1 MAIFPVLSFP
11 LVGQLLAHGDIAQP
25 LIDPCLPLE
34 LESPHP
40 QNRERSSP
48 CSLSIPFPLAD
59 QDPTPA
65 GPCTV
70 PHALERDVQHE
81 LRHVRAL
88 MQLEQKE
95 DQAQFKLKNA
105 SASIKERRRRGLT
118 WYPVTITQE
127 DIGFGGK
134 VVLELERPAHRQD
147 LHLFQVGKNACVFS
161 NAPGYSGPDRPVLS
175 GVVTSV
181 RRNKLVLATS
191 KEELPDWVIN
201 ASNLNGN
208 TPNGSTLGI
217 DLTFDEVSYRE
228 MHQALNDVI
237 GAHGNRLAELRDV
250 LLGARHASYRE
261 PKADDLFYPSA
272 LNDSQLVAV
281 RHVISAQDVA
291 IIHGPP
297 GTGKTTTLVQAILET
312 IRRERRVL
320 VCAPSNTAVDL
331 LTEKLAER
339 GVNVIRMGN
348 PSRVSDLLLKH
359 TLDAGVMAHPSYA
372 KMHAMRQ
379 TAEQHRDTA
388 SELAKEGVRN
398 FGFEGRQHRQQLRE
412 EARTLRQAA
421 DDLER
426 FMTEDVLESVQVI
439 TCTLVGASHRHMR
452 HLGFETVFID
462 EAAQAL
468 EPGCWIPIAKGQRLV
483 LAGDH
488 HQLPPTVKSEQAA
501 REGLRETLFE
511 KCIQRQPNTARMLT
525 TQYRMHEQIM
535 GFSSEKFYGGQ
546 LVPHPSVRH
555 AGLEAYDLRFAPDLP
570 VEFID
575 TAGCAYQEVAI
586 PESRSTANPE
596 EAHLLLERLAQLLTP
611 YDAAE
616 HDEHQ
621 HTPLSI
627 GVIAPYRA
635 QINYLKDAIEDSEVL
650 NDLLLQ
656 RRLSVGTVD
665 SFQGQERDIIAITLT
680 RSNPQGEIGFLSD
693 IRRMNV
699 GMTRARRKLLL
710 VGDSSTLCRHPFFV
724 ELLEYVKGVGGY
736 RTAREMSKS
745 T

>member
-1 MAIFPVLSFP
+1 
-11 LVGQLLAHGDIAQP
+11 
-25 LIDPCLPLE
+25 
-34 LESPHP
+34 
-40 QNRERSSP
+40 
-48 CSLSIPFPLAD
+48 
-59 QDPTPA
+59 
-65 GPCTV
+65 
-70 PHALERDVQHE
+70 
-81 LRHVRAL
+81 

-147 LHLFQVGKNACVFS
+147 LHLFQVGKNACLFS
-161 NAPGYSGPDRPVLS
+161 NAPGHSATHSISDRPALS

-181 RRNKLVLATS
+181 RRNKLLLATT
-191 KEELPDWVIN
+191 KEALPDWVLDG
-201 ASNLNGN
+201 S

-228 MHQALNDVI
+228 MNQALSAVM

-250 LLGARHASYRE
+250 LLGARQASFRE
-261 PKADDLFYPSA
+261 HKADDLFYPSA
-272 LNDSQLVAV
+272 LNDSQLEAV

-339 GVNVIRMGN
+339 GVNVIRLGN
-348 PSRVSDLLLKH
+348 PSRVSDLLLQH

-379 TAEQHRDTA
+379 TAEQHRETA
-388 SELAKEGVRN
+388 SEHVRH
-398 FGFEGRQHRQQLRE
+398 FGFEERQQRQWLRD

-439 TCTLVGASHRHMR
+439 ACTLVGASNRHIR
-452 HLGFETVFID
+452 HLSFETVFID

-468 EPGCWIPIAKGQRLV
+468 EPGCWIPIAKGQRVV

-511 KCIQRQPNTARMLT
+511 KCIQRQPQTARMLT
-525 TQYRMHEQIM
+525 MQYRMHAHIM
-535 GFSSEKFYGGQ
+535 GFSSEKFYGDQ

-575 TAGCAYQEVAI
+575 TAGCGYQEVAI

-596 EAHLLLERLAQLLTP
+596 EAHLLLARLAQLLAPCDPT
-611 YDAAE
+611 E
-616 HDEHQ
+616 HDQ
-621 HTPLSI
+621 RPLSM

-635 QINYLKDAIEDSEVL
+635 QINCLKDAIEDSEVL

-710 VGDSSTLCRHPFFV
+710 VGDSSTLCSHPFFV
-724 ELLEYVKGVGGY
+724 DLLAYVKRVGGY
-736 RTAREMSKS
+736 PTAHEVGKP

>member
-1 MAIFPVLSFP
+1 MSPLEISQQQTPGGKHPIGLEFGPSSKPSTVKFLTPPVFFPFLSF
-11 LVGQLLAHGDIAQP
+11 
-25 LIDPCLPLE
+25 
-34 LESPHP
+34 
-40 QNRERSSP
+40 
-48 CSLSIPFPLAD
+48 LSTPPLAD

-65 GPCTV
+65 APRSV
-70 PHALERDVQHE
+70 EHE
-81 LRHVRAL
+81 LCHVRTL

-105 SASIKERRRRGLT
+105 SAGIKERRRRGLT

-127 DIGFGGK
+127 NIGFGGK
-134 VVLELERPAHRQD
+134 VVLELERPAHQQD
-147 LHLFQVGKNACVFS
+147 LHLFQAGATAALFS
-161 NAPGYSGPDRPVLS
+161 SAPGYSGPDRPVVS

-181 RRNKLVLATS
+181 RRNTLLMATT
-191 KEELPDWVIN
+191 KEALPDWV
-201 ASNLNGN
+201 LD
-208 TPNGSTLGI
+208 GSALGI

-228 MHQALNDVI
+228 MNQALSAVI
-237 GAHGNRLAELRDV
+237 GAHDNRLAELRDV
-250 LLGARHASYRE
+250 LLGARVASFRE
-261 PKADDLFYPSA
+261 PRADDLFYPSA
-272 LNDSQLVAV
+272 LNDSQLTAV
-281 RHVISAQDVA
+281 RHVISARDVA

-339 GVNVIRMGN
+339 GINVIRLGN
-348 PSRVSDLLLKH
+348 PSRVSDLLLQH
-359 TLDAGVMAHPSYA
+359 TLDARVMAHASYA
-372 KMHAMRQ
+372 KLQAMRQ
-379 TAEQHRDTA
+379 TAEQHREAA
-388 SELAKEGVRN
+388 SEHVHNLD
-398 FGFEGRQHRQQLRE
+398 FEERQHRQWLRE
-412 EARTLRQAA
+412 EARRLRQAA

-426 FMTEDVLESVQVI
+426 FMTEEVLESVQVI
-439 TCTLVGASHRHMR
+439 TCTLVGASHRHIR
-452 HLGFETVFID
+452 HLSFETVFID

-468 EPGCWIPIAKGQRLV
+468 EPGCWIPITKGQRLV

-488 HQLPPTVKSEQAA
+488 HQLPPTVKSEKAA

-511 KCIQRQPNTARMLT
+511 KCIQRQPQTACMLT
-525 TQYRMHEQIM
+525 VQYRMHADIM

-555 AGLEAYDLRFAPDLP
+555 ADLAAYDPRFAPDLP

-575 TAGCAYQEVAI
+575 TAGCGFLELAI

-596 EAHLLLERLAQLLTP
+596 EAHLLLERLEQLLAP
-611 YDAAE
+611 CAPPEQD
-616 HDEHQ
+616 Q
-621 HTPLSI
+621 RPLSI

-635 QINYLKDAIEDSEVL
+635 QINYLKDAIEDSAVL
-650 NDLLLQ
+650 HDLLLQ

-710 VGDSSTLCRHPFFV
+710 VGDSSTLCSHPFFV
-724 ELLEYVKGVGGY
+724 ELLAYVKRIGGCFKVV
-736 RTAREMSKS
+736 KS
-745 T
+745 

>member
-1 MAIFPVLSFP
+1 
-11 LVGQLLAHGDIAQP
+11 
-25 LIDPCLPLE
+25 
-34 LESPHP
+34 
-40 QNRERSSP
+40 
-48 CSLSIPFPLAD
+48 
-59 QDPTPA
+59 
-65 GPCTV
+65 
-70 PHALERDVQHE
+70 
-81 LRHVRAL
+81 

-147 LHLFQVGKNACVFS
+147 LHLFQVGAAAALFS

-175 GVVTSV
+175 GVVTRV
-181 RRNKLVLATS
+181 RRNKLVLATT
-191 KEELPDWVIN
+191 KEELPDWVR
-201 ASNLNGN
+201 NGS
-208 TPNGSTLGI
+208 TLNGSTLGI

-228 MHQALNDVI
+228 MHQALNEVI

-250 LLGARHASYRE
+250 LLGARQASYRE

-272 LNDSQLVAV
+272 LNDSQLLAV

-388 SELAKEGVRN
+388 SELAKEGVRH
-398 FGFEGRQHRQQLRE
+398 FGFEGRQHRQRLRE

-452 HLGFETVFID
+452 HLSFETVFID

-468 EPGCWIPIAKGQRLV
+468 EPGCWIPIAKGQRMV

-511 KCIQRQPNTARMLT
+511 KCIQRQPNTARMLKV
-525 TQYRMHEQIM
+525 QYRMHEQIM

-546 LVPHPSVRH
+546 LVPHTSVRH

-596 EAHLLLERLAQLLTP
+596 EAHLLLERLAQLLAP
-611 YDAAE
+611 YDEDELSE
-616 HDEHQ
+616 HDQ
-621 HTPLSI
+621 RPLSI

-650 NDLLLQ
+650 NGLLLQ

-710 VGDSSTLCRHPFFV
+710 VGDSSTLGRHPFFG
-724 ELLEYVKGVGGY
+724 ELLAYVKGVGGY
-736 RTAREMSKS
+736 RTAHEVAKQN
-745 T
+745 

>member
-1 MAIFPVLSFP
+1 M
-11 LVGQLLAHGDIAQP
+11 
-25 LIDPCLPLE
+25 
-34 LESPHP
+34 
-40 QNRERSSP
+40 
-48 CSLSIPFPLAD
+48 AD
-59 QDPTPA
+59 QDPTPTSSSFA
-65 GPCTV
+65 
-70 PHALERDVQHE
+70 DVQHE

-134 VVLELERPAHRQD
+134 VVLELERPATQQD

-175 GVVTSV
+175 GVVTGV
-181 RRNKLVLATS
+181 RRNKLLLSTT
-191 KEELPDWVIN
+191 KEALSDWVR
-201 ASNLNGN
+201 NGN
-208 TPNGSTLGI
+208 ALGI

-228 MHQALNDVI
+228 MHQAMNDVMA
-237 GAHGNRLAELRDV
+237 AHGNRLAELRDV
-250 LLGARHASYRE
+250 LLGVRPARYRE
-261 PKADDLFYPSA
+261 HQAEDLFYPSA

-348 PSRVSDLLLKH
+348 PSRVSDLLLQH

-388 SELAKEGVRN
+388 NERVSH
-398 FGFEGRQHRQQLRE
+398 FGFEERQQRQWLRE

-452 HLGFETVFID
+452 HLNFETVFID

-511 KCIQRQPNTARMLT
+511 KCIQRQPQTARMLNV
-525 TQYRMHEQIM
+525 QYRMHTQIM

-546 LVPHPSVRH
+546 LVPHASVRQ
-555 AGLEAYDLRFAPDLP
+555 AGLEAYDLCFAPDLP

-575 TAGCAYQEVAI
+575 TTGCGFLEVAI
-586 PESRSTANPE
+586 AESRSTANPE
-596 EAHLLLERLAQLLTP
+596 EAHLLLERLAQLLSP
-611 YDAAE
+611 YDATE
-616 HDEHQ
+616 EDQ
-621 HTPLSI
+621 RPLTI

-635 QINYLKDAIEDSEVL
+635 QINYLKDAIEDSEML
-650 NDLLLQ
+650 NGLLLQ

-710 VGDSSTLCRHPFFV
+710 VGDSSTLCSHPFFE
-724 ELLEYVKGVGGY
+724 ELLEYVKG
-736 RTAREMSKS
+736 
-745 T
+745 

>member
-1 MAIFPVLSFP
+1 
-11 LVGQLLAHGDIAQP
+11 
-25 LIDPCLPLE
+25 
-34 LESPHP
+34 
-40 QNRERSSP
+40 
-48 CSLSIPFPLAD
+48 
-59 QDPTPA
+59 
-65 GPCTV
+65 
-70 PHALERDVQHE
+70 
-81 LRHVRAL
+81 
-88 MQLEQKE
+88 MQLEQQE

-147 LHLFQVGKNACVFS
+147 LHLFQVGAAAALFS
-161 NAPGYSGPDRPVLS
+161 NAPGYSGTHSASDRPVVS
-175 GVVTSV
+175 GVVTRV
-181 RRNKLVLATS
+181 RRNKLLLATT
-191 KEELPDWVIN
+191 KEALPDWVLDV
-201 ASNLNGN
+201 SNL
-208 TPNGSTLGI
+208 NGSTLGI

-228 MHQALNDVI
+228 MNQALSAVMA
-237 GAHGNRLAELRDV
+237 AHGNRLAELRDV
-250 LLGARHASYRE
+250 LLGAKAARFRE
-261 PKADDLFYPSA
+261 PQADDLFYPSA
-272 LNDSQLVAV
+272 LNDSQLAAV
-281 RHVISAQDVA
+281 RHVVTAQDVA

-339 GVNVIRMGN
+339 GVNVIRLGN
-348 PSRVSDLLLKH
+348 PSRVSDLLLQH
-359 TLDAGVMAHPSYA
+359 TLDAGVMAHASYA

-379 TAEQHRDTA
+379 TAEQHRETA
-388 SELAKEGVRN
+388 SERVRN
-398 FGFEGRQHRQQLRE
+398 FGFEERQRRQWLKD

-439 TCTLVGASHRHMR
+439 TCTLVGASNRNIR
-452 HLGFETVFID
+452 HLSFETVFID

-488 HQLPPTVKSEQAA
+488 HQLPPTVKSEKAA

-511 KCIQRQPNTARMLT
+511 KCIQRQPYTARMLKV
-525 TQYRMHEQIM
+525 QYRMHAHIM

-546 LVPHPSVRH
+546 LVAHPSVRH
-555 AGLEAYDLRFAPDLP
+555 ADLAAYDPRFNCPRFNDPRFAPDLP

-575 TAGCAYQEVAI
+575 TAGCGYQELAI

-596 EAHLLLERLAQLLTP
+596 EAHMLLERLAQLLALGEP
-611 YDAAE
+611 ADP
-616 HDEHQ
+616 DQ
-621 HTPLSI
+621 RPLTI

-635 QINYLKDAIEDSEVL
+635 QINYLKDAIEDSAVL

-710 VGDSSTLCRHPFFV
+710 VGDSSTLCRHPFFG
-724 ELLEYVKGVGGY
+724 ELLAYVKGVGCY
-736 RTAREMSKS
+736 RTAHEVGKQG
-745 T
+745 

>member
-1 MAIFPVLSFP
+1 VS
-11 LVGQLLAHGDIAQP
+11 
-25 LIDPCLPLE
+25 
-34 LESPHP
+34 
-40 QNRERSSP
+40 
-48 CSLSIPFPLAD
+48 D

-65 GPCTV
+65 DPNAV
-70 PHALERDVQHE
+70 QRDVQHE
-81 LRHVRAL
+81 LRHVRTL

-118 WYPVTITQE
+118 WYPVIITQE

-175 GVVTSV
+175 GVVTSL
-181 RRNKLVLATS
+181 RRNKLVLATT
-191 KEELPDWVIN
+191 KEELPDWVQN
-201 ASNLNGN
+201 AS
-208 TPNGSTLGI
+208 TPNGSNLGI

-250 LLGARHASYRE
+250 LLGARQASYRE
-261 PKADDLFYPSA
+261 LKADDLFYPNA

-452 HLGFETVFID
+452 HLSFETVFID

-468 EPGCWIPIAKGQRLV
+468 EPGCWIPIAKGQRIV

-511 KCIQRQPNTARMLT
+511 KCIQRQPNTGRMLT

-546 LVPHPSVRH
+546 LVPHASVRH

-575 TAGCAYQEVAI
+575 TAGCGYQEVAI

-596 EAHLLLERLAQLLTP
+596 EAHLLLERLAQLLAP

-650 NDLLLQ
+650 NGLLLQ

-724 ELLEYVKGVGGY
+724 ELVAYVKGVGGY
-736 RTAREMSKS
+736 RMAHAVAKLA
-745 T
+745 

>member
-1 MAIFPVLSFP
+1 MNQADGSV
-11 LVGQLLAHGDIAQP
+11 
-25 LIDPCLPLE
+25 
-34 LESPHP
+34 
-40 QNRERSSP
+40 
-48 CSLSIPFPLAD
+48 PLAD
-59 QDPTPA
+59 QTPTAPSPVQDA
-65 GPCTV
+65 
-70 PHALERDVQHE
+70 DQHE

-88 MQLEQKE
+88 MQLEQQE

-134 VVLELERPAHRQD
+134 VVLELERPAHRQG
-147 LHLFQVGKNACVFS
+147 LHLFQVGAAAALFS
-161 NAPGYSGPDRPVLS
+161 SAPGYSGTHSASDRPVVS
-175 GVVTSV
+175 GVVTRV
-181 RRNKLVLATS
+181 RRNKLLLATT
-191 KEELPDWVIN
+191 KEALPDWVLDG
-201 ASNLNGN
+201 STLNGSTLN
-208 TPNGSTLGI
+208 GSTLNGSTLGI

-228 MHQALNDVI
+228 MNQALSAVMA
-237 GAHGNRLAELRDV
+237 AHGNRLAELRDV
-250 LLGARHASYRE
+250 LLGARPARFRE
-261 PKADDLFYPSA
+261 PQADDLFYPSA
-272 LNDSQLVAV
+272 LNDSQLAAV
-281 RHVISAQDVA
+281 RHVVTAQDVA

-339 GVNVIRMGN
+339 GVNVIRLGN

-359 TLDAGVMAHPSYA
+359 TLDAGVMAHASYA

-379 TAEQHRDTA
+379 TAEQHREAA
-388 SELAKEGVRN
+388 SERVRN
-398 FGFEGRQHRQQLRE
+398 FGFEERQRRQWLKD

-439 TCTLVGASHRHMR
+439 TCTLVGASNRAIR

-488 HQLPPTVKSEQAA
+488 HQLPPTVKSEKAA

-511 KCIQRQPNTARMLT
+511 KCIQRQPNTARMLKV
-525 TQYRMHEQIM
+525 QYRMHAHIM

-546 LVPHPSVRH
+546 LVAHPSVHH
-555 AGLEAYDLRFAPDLP
+555 ADLAAYDPRFNAPRFNDPRFAPDLP

-575 TAGCAYQEVAI
+575 TAGCGYQELAI

-596 EAHLLLERLAQLLTP
+596 EAHLLLARLAQLL
-611 YDAAE
+611 A
-616 HDEHQ
+616 
-621 HTPLSI
+621 PLQAPCDPTDPDQRPLTI

-635 QINYLKDAIEDSEVL
+635 QINYLKDALEDSAVL

-710 VGDSSTLCRHPFFV
+710 VGDSSTLCRHSFFV
-724 ELLEYVKGVGGY
+724 ELLAYVKGVGGY
-736 RTAREMSKS
+736 RTAHEVGKQA
-745 T
+745 

>member
-1 MAIFPVLSFP
+1 
-11 LVGQLLAHGDIAQP
+11 
-25 LIDPCLPLE
+25 
-34 LESPHP
+34 
-40 QNRERSSP
+40 
-48 CSLSIPFPLAD
+48 
-59 QDPTPA
+59 
-65 GPCTV
+65 
-70 PHALERDVQHE
+70 
-81 LRHVRAL
+81 

-134 VVLELERPAHRQD
+134 VVLELERPASRQD

-181 RRNKLVLATS
+181 RRNKLLLATT
-191 KEELPDWVIN
+191 KEALPDWVLN
-201 ASNLNGN
+201 A
-208 TPNGSTLGI
+208 STLGI

-228 MHQALNDVI
+228 MNQAMADVM

-250 LLGARHASYRE
+250 LLGAKQASFRE
-261 PKADDLFYPSA
+261 HKADDLFYPSA
-272 LNDSQLVAV
+272 LNDSQLVAL
-281 RHVISAQDVA
+281 RHVVSAQDVA

-297 GTGKTTTLVQAILET
+297 GTGKTTTLVQTILET
-312 IRRERRVL
+312 VRRERRVL

-339 GVNVIRMGN
+339 GVNVIRLGN
-348 PSRVSDLLLKH
+348 PSRVSDLLLQH
-359 TLDAGVMAHPSYA
+359 TLDAGVMAHASYS

-379 TAEQHRDTA
+379 TAEQHRETA

-398 FGFEGRQHRQQLRE
+398 FGFEGRQQRQWLKE

-439 TCTLVGASHRHMR
+439 TCTLVGASNRHIR
-452 HLGFETVFID
+452 QLSFETVFID

-468 EPGCWIPIAKGQRLV
+468 EPGCWIPIAKGQRIV

-488 HQLPPTVKSEQAA
+488 HQLPPTVKSEKAA
-501 REGLRETLFE
+501 QEGLRETLFE
-511 KCIQRQPNTARMLT
+511 KCIQRQPDTARMLT
-525 TQYRMHEQIM
+525 VQYRMHAHIM

-555 AGLEAYDLRFAPDLP
+555 AGLEAYDLRFAPDWP

-575 TAGCAYQEVAI
+575 TAGCGFLEVAI

-596 EAHLLLERLAQLLTP
+596 EANLLLERLAQLLEP
-611 YDAAE
+611 YGPIEQA
-616 HDEHQ
+616 EHQ
-621 HTPLSI
+621 HAPLTI

-635 QINYLKDAIEDSEVL
+635 QINYLKDAIEDNEVL
-650 NDLLLQ
+650 NGLLLH

-665 SFQGQERDIIAITLT
+665 SFQGQERDIIAISLT
-680 RSNPQGEIGFLSD
+680 RSNPQG
-693 IRRMNV
+693 
-699 GMTRARRKLLL
+699 
-710 VGDSSTLCRHPFFV
+710 
-724 ELLEYVKGVGGY
+724 
-736 RTAREMSKS
+736 
-745 T
+745 

>member
-1 MAIFPVLSFP
+1 
-11 LVGQLLAHGDIAQP
+11 
-25 LIDPCLPLE
+25 
-34 LESPHP
+34 
-40 QNRERSSP
+40 
-48 CSLSIPFPLAD
+48 
-59 QDPTPA
+59 
-65 GPCTV
+65 
-70 PHALERDVQHE
+70 
-81 LRHVRAL
+81 

-134 VVLELERPAHRQD
+134 VVLELERSATQQD

-181 RRNKLVLATS
+181 RRNKLLLATI
-191 KEELPDWVIN
+191 KEALPDWV
-201 ASNLNGN
+201 LNGS
-208 TPNGSTLGI
+208 TLNGSTLGI

-228 MHQALNDVI
+228 MHQAMSDVI
-237 GAHGNRLAELRDV
+237 NAHGNRLAELRDV
-250 LLGARHASYRE
+250 LLGAKPASFGELR
-261 PKADDLFYPSA
+261 ADDLFYPSA

-312 IRRERRVL
+312 VRRERRVL

-339 GVNVIRMGN
+339 GVNVIRLGN
-348 PSRVSDLLLKH
+348 PSRVSELLLKH

-379 TAEQHRDTA
+379 TAEQHRETA
-388 SELAKEGVRN
+388 SEYVRD
-398 FGFEGRQHRQQLRE
+398 FGFEERQHRQWLRE

-439 TCTLVGASHRHMR
+439 TCTLVGASNRHIR
-452 HLGFETVFID
+452 HLSFETVFID

-511 KCIQRQPNTARMLT
+511 KCIQRQPQTARMLNV
-525 TQYRMHEQIM
+525 QYRMHAHIM
-535 GFSSEKFYGGQ
+535 GFSSKKFYGGQ
-546 LVPHPSVRH
+546 LVPHQSVAH
-555 AGLEAYDLRFAPDLP
+555 ADLEDYDLRFAPDLP

-575 TAGCAYQEVAI
+575 TAGCGFMEQVI

-596 EAHLLLERLAQLLTP
+596 EAHLLLERLAQLLSP
-611 YDAAE
+611 FDATEA
-616 HDEHQ
+616 DQ
-621 HTPLSI
+621 RPLTI

-635 QINYLKDAIEDSEVL
+635 QINYLKDAIEDSAVL
-650 NDLLLQ
+650 NNLLLQ

-710 VGDSSTLCRHPFFV
+710 VGDSSTLCSDPFFV
-724 ELLEYVKGVGGY
+724 DLLAYVKRIGSYVHCTGGGD
-736 RTAREMSKS
+736 RVF
-745 T
+745 

>member
-1 MAIFPVLSFP
+1 
-11 LVGQLLAHGDIAQP
+11 
-25 LIDPCLPLE
+25 
-34 LESPHP
+34 
-40 QNRERSSP
+40 
-48 CSLSIPFPLAD
+48 
-59 QDPTPA
+59 
-65 GPCTV
+65 
-70 PHALERDVQHE
+70 
-81 LRHVRAL
+81 

-181 RRNKLVLATS
+181 RRNKLVLATT
-191 KEELPDWVIN
+191 KEELPDWVK
-201 ASNLNGN
+201 NGN
-208 TPNGSTLGI
+208 TLNGSTLNGSTLGI

-228 MHQALNDVI
+228 MHQAMNDVI

-250 LLGARHASYRE
+250 LLGVRQATYRE

-452 HLGFETVFID
+452 HLSFETVFID

-511 KCIQRQPNTARMLT
+511 KCIQRQPNTARMLKV
-525 TQYRMHEQIM
+525 QYRMHEQIM

-546 LVPHPSVRH
+546 LVPHASVRH

-596 EAHLLLERLAQLLTP
+596 EAHLLLERLAQLLAP

-616 HDEHQ
+616 HDEQQ

-650 NDLLLQ
+650 NGLLLQ

-710 VGDSSTLCRHPFFV
+710 VGDSSTLCRHPFFG
-724 ELLEYVKGVGGY
+724 ELLAYVKGVGGY
-736 RTAREMSKS
+736 RTAHEMGKEA
-745 T
+745 